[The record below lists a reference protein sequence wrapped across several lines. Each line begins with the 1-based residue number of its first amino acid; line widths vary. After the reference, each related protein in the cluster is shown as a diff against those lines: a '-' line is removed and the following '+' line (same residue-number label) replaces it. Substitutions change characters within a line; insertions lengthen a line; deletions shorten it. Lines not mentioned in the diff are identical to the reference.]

1 MKKYYIDD
9 YPFAADSL
17 EKYDLIIDSLM
28 SDVCSIEVVQ
38 AILEDT
44 DFESRKKINL
54 LLREPATYFKSQ
66 QPFERSVSL
75 SPFLVKEN
83 YNSVC
88 FKYNLTDE
96 IISELKTDWRK
107 ILAEELVLDS
117 FIVYKNALPL
127 LWYGYF
133 GTVALLGENEIN
145 LWQSKGFNLTEF
157 NVDLNAI
164 YFSIFK

>member
-1 MKKYYIDD
+1 MMKKYYIDD

-28 SDVCSIEVVQ
+28 SDGSIEVVQ
-38 AILEDT
+38 AIVEDT

-83 YNSVC
+83 HNSVC
-88 FKYNLTDE
+88 LKYHLTDE
-96 IISELKTDWRK
+96 IISELRTDWRNT
-107 ILAEELVLDS
+107 LQEELVVDS
-117 FIVYKNALPL
+117 FIIYKNSLPL

-133 GTVALLGENEIN
+133 GTVVLLGENETN
-145 LWQSKGFNLTEF
+145 LWQSKGFNLSEF